1 MDGQLEWQEEYST
14 GVDVIDREHQRLFKI
29 VNKLFA
35 FKEEGKDIRW
45 TCQEGIKYFRGHAT
59 KHFEDE
65 EAYMA
70 SIGYEGLE
78 RHRRIHQG
86 FRENTLPAL
95 EQELERT
102 DYAPDAVD
110 HFLGVCT
117 GWLVGHTLTE
127 DQAITGKR
135 EGTWEALLPG
145 QELMEMKTVVAQ
157 LVFDLFRLESQLVS
171 DAYSGEKFG
180 KGVYYRLV
188 YGRGKEEQRQ
198 EVILVF
204 EEKLLVNTVGKILGL
219 QTSKLDSMLLHA
231 VRYTAQQFVERVIK
245 RQPAMAGCKLKEEN
259 LMSYEQFQRV
269 FERKQLQA
277 SLLFNTGGAGY
288 FAFCIIAPH
297 LLENGLVTPIEH
309 DNALAE
315 VEKYLLEREEQEKQ
329 ERVRHLPKVL
339 IVDDSATV
347 RHSMEQL
354 LREDYEVAQA
364 ESGVAAIRGMTL
376 NRPDLVLL
384 DYEMP
389 VVNGKQ
395 TLEMFRLERSFAE
408 IPVIFLTGTDDP
420 VTVRELLSLKPA
432 GYLLKYLKP
441 AEIKQKIDAF
451 FHQPKN

>member
-1 MDGQLEWQEEYST
+1 
-14 GVDVIDREHQRLFKI
+14 
-29 VNKLFA
+29 
-35 FKEEGKDIRW
+35 
-45 TCQEGIKYFRGHAT
+45 
-59 KHFEDE
+59 
-65 EAYMA
+65 
-70 SIGYEGLE
+70 
-78 RHRRIHQG
+78 
-86 FRENTLPAL
+86 
-95 EQELERT
+95 
-102 DYAPDAVD
+102 
-110 HFLGVCT
+110 
-117 GWLVGHTLTE
+117 
-127 DQAITGKR
+127 
-135 EGTWEALLPG
+135 
-145 QELMEMKTVVAQ
+145 
-157 LVFDLFRLESQLVS
+157 
-171 DAYSGEKFG
+171 
-180 KGVYYRLV
+180 
-188 YGRGKEEQRQ
+188 
-198 EVILVF
+198 
-204 EEKLLVNTVGKILGL
+204 
-219 QTSKLDSMLLHA
+219 
-231 VRYTAQQFVERVIK
+231 
-245 RQPAMAGCKLKEEN
+245 
-259 LMSYEQFQRV
+259 MSYEQFQRV

>member
-35 FKEEGKDIRW
+35 FKEEGKDSQW

-245 RQPAMAGCKLKEEN
+245 RLPAMAGCKLKEEN

-269 FERKQLQA
+269 F
-277 SLLFNTGGAGY
+277 
-288 FAFCIIAPH
+288 
-297 LLENGLVTPIEH
+297 
-309 DNALAE
+309 
-315 VEKYLLEREEQEKQ
+315 
-329 ERVRHLPKVL
+329 
-339 IVDDSATV
+339 
-347 RHSMEQL
+347 
-354 LREDYEVAQA
+354 
-364 ESGVAAIRGMTL
+364 
-376 NRPDLVLL
+376 
-384 DYEMP
+384 
-389 VVNGKQ
+389 
-395 TLEMFRLERSFAE
+395 
-408 IPVIFLTGTDDP
+408 
-420 VTVRELLSLKPA
+420 
-432 GYLLKYLKP
+432 
-441 AEIKQKIDAF
+441 
-451 FHQPKN
+451 